1 MWDWSSQLWVL
12 GRAASFPP
20 LLSFRPSAGECMQR
34 AHRAPFAPVLA
45 PPRSI
50 HVEHTITEEISGV
63 DLVGS
68 QIKIAGG
75 ASLADLGLAKQE
87 DVPKPNG

>member
-1 MWDWSSQLWVL
+1 M
-12 GRAASFPP
+12 
-20 LLSFRPSAGECMQR
+20 
-34 AHRAPFAPVLA
+34 
-45 PPRSI
+45 
-50 HVEHTITEEISGV
+50 EHTVTEEISGV